1 MNNKRFSFRRLLVVL
16 AAMAFAMPFMATSC
30 QPKES
35 VRFNASYSPSLSVDT
50 ITFEAWSLGKLVKQN
65 SVAFYPTPSD
75 GQDNQSQELPIYIY
89 HGVRGV
95 PTEVV
100 FLALTT
106 EYDSVR
112 FTRSSDGASTITYSY
127 IENATDVQ
135 RHFFTREA
143 WQCDPE
149 GEELKSRT
157 YTLILK
163 DEMFK

>member
-16 AAMAFAMPFMATSC
+16 AAMAFVMPFMATSC

-65 SVAFYPTPSD
+65 SVAFYPSPSD

-112 FTRSSDGASTITYSY
+112 FTRSSDGLLPLPTATLKTRRMR
-127 IENATDVQ
+127 NATSS
-135 RHFFTREA
+135 RAKHGNATPKA
-143 WQCDPE
+143 
-149 GEELKSRT
+149 KS
-157 YTLILK
+157 
-163 DEMFK
+163 

>member
-1 MNNKRFSFRRLLVVL
+1 MNNRKFKSRTLLVFL
-16 AAMAFAMPFMATSC
+16 AAMISLLFVATSC

-35 VRFNASYSPSLSVDT
+35 VRYYASYSPSNSVDT
-50 ITFEAWSLGKLVKQN
+50 ITFEAWSLGNLVRQN
-65 SVAFYPTPSD
+65 TAVFYPTPTE
-75 GQDNQSQELPIYIY
+75 GQNEEIPIYVY

-100 FLALTT
+100 FNALSL

-112 FTRSSDGASTITYSY
+112 FSRSSDGATTITYSY
-127 IENATDVQ
+127 IENATDAQ
-135 RHFFTREA
+135 RYFFTREA
-143 WQCDPE
+143 WKCDPE

-157 YTLILK
+157 YTFILK